1 MMKPLK
7 LILAA
12 ILVTSFGSVQAAGM
26 NFTLDFETFPDGT
39 DVAVGA
45 SNCSGASECD
55 IVHGHV
61 IDTQFQSSHWVT
73 ISVDNAKAYHPDL
86 GVAFDSNELGTRDGD
101 LQVEGYGASGWDM
114 GNLGSHP
121 SPALGNMLIIQE
133 NDSGCQ
139 TGLCTEPDDEGKRPA
154 GVITL
159 EFLDDDEITEIGF
172 DLVDVEGP
180 DEFNNDGYFARF
192 FLNGSEI
199 AGSEKGFQEFI
210 DDDGVV
216 YGDNSANRIGKF
228 SVGSNFDKVEFH
240 FGGSAA
246 IDNIRWTKEI
256 NNPNTEHVPEPSM
269 LALLGIGLAGLTIR
283 RRKRHCA

>member
-1 MMKPLK
+1 MNVAYYFCDAQLRSVRLMMKPLK

-39 DVAVGA
+39 DVAGGA

-55 IVHGHV
+55 VVHGHV
-61 IDTQFQSSHWVT
+61 IDTQFESSHWVT
-73 ISVDNAKAYHPDL
+73 VSVVNLHPYSSHPDI
-86 GVAFDSNELGTRDGD
+86 GVAFDSNLTGTWDGD
-101 LQVEGYGASGWDM
+101 LQVTGYGSNSTGWDM
-114 GNLGSHP
+114 GNLGSNP

-133 NDSGCQ
+133 NQWGCQ
-139 TGLCTEPDDEGKRPA
+139 TGLCSKPDDEGLRPA

-180 DEFNNDGYFARF
+180 DEFNDGYFARF

-210 DDDGVV
+210 DDDGVM

-240 FGGSAA
+240 F
-246 IDNIRWTKEI
+246 
-256 NNPNTEHVPEPSM
+256 
-269 LALLGIGLAGLTIR
+269 R
-283 RRKRHCA
+283 RLRGHRQHPLDEGDQQSQY